1 MSSAGPQ
8 EPTALNIAMQWA
20 ELPPEHLKIALRA
33 MEPQLVRDHELLME
47 QLRLSAQAQSEGR
60 VHRLYMGGLIAGFG
74 VVAGMLS
81 AAVIVG
87 INGQAWLAA
96 MLAGPS
102 VLSLAGLFVL
112 RKVDSGASRDA
123 SRVTRAGLNAAS
135 QVGPSSPVAAVPPDP
150 NAAGGA
156 VP

>member
-1 MSSAGPQ
+1 M
-8 EPTALNIAMQWA
+8 NIAMQWA
-20 ELPPEHLKIALRA
+20 ELPPEHLRIALKA
-33 MEPQLVRDHELLME
+33 MEPQLARDHELMME
-47 QLRLSAQAQSEGR
+47 QVRLSAQAQSEGR

-87 INGQAWLAA
+87 IHGQAWLAA

-112 RKVDSGASRDA
+112 RKVDAGASKDV
-123 SRVTRAGLNAAS
+123 SRVTRSALGAAS
-135 QVGPSSPVAAVPPDP
+135 QAGTPSAVAAVPPDP
-150 NAAGGA
+150 NAAGGV